1 MNETIDT
8 VIIGGGQAGLSVS
21 ACLTQLGRPHI
32 VLERAAE
39 IGSAWRHQRWDSFTL
54 VTPNWMIQLPHGAY
68 AGPDPNGFMQ
78 RDEVVAYL
86 EQYVARLG
94 LPVRTGC
101 AVSAVDPQGGGFVV
115 HTPTG
120 DIASSNVVVATGSF
134 QSPKLPACAHNVP
147 EAIVQ
152 VHSSQ
157 YRNPQGLPPGA
168 VLVVGSAQSGCQIAE
183 ELLESGRRVFLC
195 VGTAGRLPRRYR
207 GRDSM
212 DWFHNVG
219 GLDRTVDKLP
229 SPKAR
234 FSGNP
239 HLTGKNGG
247 HTLNLHRLARDGV
260 VLLGRLLDVQ
270 AGRVELAPDLKENL
284 ARVDKFE
291 ADTLKQFDDYI
302 AAHGLDA
309 PTEDVPHLQDG
320 FGCDLITQLD
330 LAEAGI
336 SAIVW
341 ATGFSYDY
349 RFVRLPVFDDAGYPI
364 QTRGATTYPGLY
376 FVGLHWLHK
385 AKSTLLLGVG
395 EDAQAVADFI
405 AGRTPIKPAV

>member
-1 MNETIDT
+1 
-8 VIIGGGQAGLSVS
+8 
-21 ACLTQLGRPHI
+21 
-32 VLERAAE
+32 
-39 IGSAWRHQRWDSFTL
+39 
-54 VTPNWMIQLPHGAY
+54 
-68 AGPDPNGFMQ
+68 
-78 RDEVVAYL
+78 
-86 EQYVARLG
+86 
-94 LPVRTGC
+94 
-101 AVSAVDPQGGGFVV
+101 
-115 HTPTG
+115 
-120 DIASSNVVVATGSF
+120 
-134 QSPKLPACAHNVP
+134 
-147 EAIVQ
+147 
-152 VHSSQ
+152 
-157 YRNPQGLPPGA
+157 
-168 VLVVGSAQSGCQIAE
+168 
-183 ELLESGRRVFLC
+183 
-195 VGTAGRLPRRYR
+195 
-207 GRDSM
+207 M
-212 DWFHNVG
+212 DWFHTVG

-341 ATGFSYDY
+341 ATGFRYDY
-349 RFVRLPVFDDAGYPI
+349 SFVRLPVFDDAGYPI

-395 EDAQAVADFI
+395 EDAQAVADSI
-405 AGRTPIKPAV
+405 AGRAPIMPAV